1 MKKIQQIKLK
11 KNSAEKYATD
21 SLTTLSVA
29 TLHWTTLP
37 PHSERAGA

>member
-1 MKKIQQIKLK
+1 MKNRAGK
-11 KNSAEKYATD
+11 SATD

-37 PHSERAGA
+37 PLRKSRIIVILEI